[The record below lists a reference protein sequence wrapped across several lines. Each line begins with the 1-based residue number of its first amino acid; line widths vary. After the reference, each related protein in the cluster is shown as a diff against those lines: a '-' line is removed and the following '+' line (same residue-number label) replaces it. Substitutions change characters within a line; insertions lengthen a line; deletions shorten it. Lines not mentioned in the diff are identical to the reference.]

1 VQLSESLT
9 RAYNAQ
15 IKLEFES
22 SFVYLQMGAD
32 FELRSLPGFSRWMR
46 LQSSEEYTHAM
57 KFIDFV
63 LSRGG
68 KLELLALDK
77 PAPTPETVVGA
88 FEAALRHEQRLTKA
102 IHDLYAQAL
111 EERDYASLPLLQWF
125 VNEQTEEE
133 ATVSTILE
141 RLRMVGEDR
150 TGILFL
156 DRELGQR
163 TAGAAAGAQAPATT
177 EDGAG

>member
-1 VQLSESLT
+1 MQLSESLT

-32 FELRSLPGFSRWMR
+32 FELRSFPGFSHWMR
-46 LQSSEEYTHAM
+46 LQSAEEHVHAM
-57 KFIDFV
+57 KFINLV
-63 LSRGG
+63 LERGG
-68 KLELLALDK
+68 RLELLALDK
-77 PAPTPETVVGA
+77 PAPTPATVIEA
-88 FEAALRHEQRLTKA
+88 FEAALRYEQRVTKA
-102 IHDLYAQAL
+102 IHDLYALAL

-163 TAGAAAGAQAPATT
+163 GVGARQAPTAAGA
-177 EDGAG
+177 E